1 MMLLTTDWHP
11 WFSYEWWNDIGVPAL
26 GAVGSI
32 AVGAGAIVVA
42 YRSHNLA
49 ERVRGDEQK
58 RESDAARERY
68 RDQLFRTVEPTVTAL
83 LAVRAEVMSSDLIG
97 TPHETSLGAA
107 VTTRLRLVSSI
118 ANAEDEDVAYAAAAE
133 YMKARDTGRSDVLVA
148 VLGALAVTLPA
159 LLIDDQDS
167 KELETEIS
175 SMVNDALEKLGSE
188 ASAPNDG
195 DTDQLP

>member
-1 MMLLTTDWHP
+1 MMLLTTDWQP
-11 WFSYEWWNDIGVPAL
+11 WLSYAWWSDIGVPAL

-68 RDQLFRTVEPTVTAL
+68 HDQLSRTLEPTVTAL
-83 LAVRAEVMSSDLIG
+83 LAVRAEVISSNQIG

-107 VTTRLRLVSSI
+107 VTTRLRLVSSV
-118 ANAEDEDVAYAAAAE
+118 ANPEDEEVAHAAAAE
-133 YMKARDTGRSDVLVA
+133 YMKARNTGRSDVLEA

-159 LLIDDQDS
+159 LLIDEQDS
-167 KELETEIS
+167 KELKAEIS
-175 SMVNDALEKLGSE
+175 SMVDDALAKLGPD
-188 ASAPNDG
+188 ASAPNDVEPG
-195 DTDQLP
+195 QAP